1 MHPDLVVGGTFPD
14 LELPEA
20 DASAFGG
27 TPPRRRLSEIQGPDP
42 MAVVFYRG
50 SF

>member
-20 DASAFGG
+20 QFGPN
-27 TPPRRRLSEIQGPDP
+27 PPRRRLSEIQGPDP

-50 SF
+50 NY